1 MPSKTESKTAT
12 TKKASKTPTQY
23 VYAYVFN
30 GGVLK
35 QNHCIVGVSTEHPE
49 TTVFNELKK
58 YYGNDIKGAFYRC
71 SKTLDDVK
79 VGITFK
85 LSKFYLTDILYNNNF
100 SETKKV
106 LLEVTGLERCSGT
119 INVFHKKED
128 DDEEEPVQKDVKPE
142 TNDSESELESEDEKL
157 NEKPVAKSAKGSK
170 GKNTET
176 VKETKEQVKESK
188 SKGKE
193 VKVTETIKKSTKS
206 SKKIVDESESESES
220 EEENE
225 SEPEDKKKSVKKS
238 DKKETKSKGKE
249 VAKEVVKE
257 TKQSKSKT
265 TKKVVVESEDNEV
278 QPKKNNTSIELSDES
293 DEENT
298 N

>member
-12 TKKASKTPTQY
+12 TKKANKTPTQY

-35 QNHCIVGVSTEHPE
+35 QNHCIVGVSIEHPE

-79 VGITFK
+79 AGITFK

-106 LLEVTGLERCSGT
+106 LLEVTGLDRCSGT

-128 DDEEEPVQKDVKPE
+128 EEELVQKDVKPE